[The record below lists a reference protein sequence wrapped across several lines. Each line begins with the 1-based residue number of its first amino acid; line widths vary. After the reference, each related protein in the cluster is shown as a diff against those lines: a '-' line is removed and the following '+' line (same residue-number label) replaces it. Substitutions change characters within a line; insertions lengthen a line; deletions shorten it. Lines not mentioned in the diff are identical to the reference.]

1 MFAPILLALVLVP
14 LIEIYF
20 LVQVGQEI
28 GTPATILLLVAI
40 SVVGAWLVK
49 REGRATW
56 NRLRA
61 AMARGEIPT
70 KEAVDGAMILFGG
83 ALMLTPGFLTDIL
96 GLLLILPPTRASLKG
111 TFRRLLGT
119 WVMTRAGVVGKAGR
133 GVYAAKV
140 VGSRRKSRDTGG
152 PVTPR
157 SGSPIVLP
165 LERPGDEDDSPGR
178 A

>member
-28 GTPATILLLVAI
+28 GTAATILLLLVI
-40 SVVGAWLVK
+40 SILGAWLVK

-70 KEAVDGAMILFGG
+70 KEAIDGAMVLFGG
-83 ALMLTPGFLTDIL
+83 ALMLTPGFITDIV
-96 GLLLILPPTRASLKG
+96 GLLLILPPTRAALKG
-111 TFRRLLGT
+111 SFRRLLGT
-119 WVMTRAGVVGKAGR
+119 WVLTRAGVVGKAGR

-140 VGSRRKSRDTGG
+140 VSSRRKPRGATG

-157 SGSPIVLP
+157 SGSPNAPP
-165 LERPGDEDDSPGR
+165 LERPTAEGDSRDKG
-178 A
+178 